1 MQYSIAFGDA
11 HLGAATCH
19 HAPQIFVLLERSL
32 MSTSTPRTNEHR
44 LQVATVLH
52 SFINEKVL
60 PGTGVAPE
68 AFWKGFDA
76 IVADLAPKNVALLAE
91 RDRLQTEL
99 DTWHQAN
106 PGPITDMPAYRAFLE
121 KIGYLVPS
129 PKKVKINTQNVD
141 VELAK
146 QAGPQLVVPIT
157 NARYALN
164 AANARWGSLY
174 DALYGTDVI
183 SEDKG
188 CEKVGAKG
196 GYNPKRGKKVIEY
209 ARHVL
214 DRTAPL
220 KKGSHVGSTGYAVK
234 GGDLVVTLKDGST
247 SKLADKDQF
256 IGFQGTAKA
265 PSSVLLQHNGLH
277 LDLHL
282 DRATPIGKSDAAGV
296 ADLVVEAALSTILDL
311 EDSVA
316 VVDAADKVQAY
327 GNWLGI
333 LNGTLVES
341 FEKGGKT
348 LTRGLNADRVYTA
361 PDGKK
366 EVKLH
371 GRSLMFVRN
380 VGHLMTNPAITYT
393 AADGTTKEIP
403 EGIMDAVVTTTIA
416 MHDLAR
422 TRKDAI
428 RNSRKGSVYIV
439 KPKMHGPA
447 EVAFAAELFTR
458 VEKMLGLKDS
468 TVKLGIMDEE
478 RRTSVNLKAC
488 IAAAQSRVAFIN
500 TGFLD
505 RTGDEMHTA
514 MQAGPMIRKGDMK
527 TSAWI
532 AAYEK
537 NNVLVGL
544 SSGLRGKA
552 QIGKGMWAMP
562 DLMKAMM
569 EQKIAHPKAGAN
581 TAWVPSP
588 TGATLHA
595 LHYHQVLVSD
605 IQKDLEKTN
614 YEKARDGI
622 LNNLLQIPVT
632 ATPNWTDAEKQ
643 QELDNNAQG
652 ILGYVV
658 RWVDQ
663 GVGCSKVPD
672 IHNVGLMEDRA
683 TLRISSQHMANWLHH
698 GVVTKAQITETF
710 ERMAAVVD
718 KQNAGDKL
726 YQPMAGNFKTSMAYE
741 AACDLVFKGLAQP
754 SGYTEPLLHAW
765 RLKVKAA

>member
-1 MQYSIAFGDA
+1 
-11 HLGAATCH
+11 
-19 HAPQIFVLLERSL
+19 
-32 MSTSTPRTNEHR
+32 MSTASTPRTQAKG

-52 SFINEKVL
+52 QFLEEKVL
-60 PGTGVAPE
+60 PGTGVSPD
-68 AFWKGFDA
+68 AFWTGFDA
-76 IVADLAPKNVALLAE
+76 LVSDLAPKNVALLAE
-91 RDRLQTEL
+91 RDRLQTEM
-99 DTWHQAN
+99 DSWHKAN
-106 PGPITDMPAYRAFLE
+106 PGPIADMPAYRAHLE
-121 KIGYLVPS
+121 KIGYLVES
-129 PKKVKINTQNVD
+129 PKKAKINTFNVD
-141 VELAK
+141 AELAK

-183 SEDKG
+183 SDDKG
-188 CEKVGAKG
+188 CEKVGPK
-196 GYNPKRGKKVIEY
+196 GYNPRRGKKVIEY
-209 ARHVL
+209 ARNVL

-220 KKGSHVGSTGYAVK
+220 KKGSHVGSTGYRVNK
-234 GGDLVVTLKDGST
+234 DGQLVVSLKDGGT
-247 SKLADKDQF
+247 SKLQVSSQF
-256 IGFQGTAKA
+256 IGFQGEPKTPA
-265 PSSVLLQHNGLH
+265 SVLLQHNGLH
-277 LDLHL
+277 IDVIIN
-282 DRATPIGKSDAAGV
+282 RATPIGKTDAAGV

-316 VVDAADKVQAY
+316 VVDADDKVLAY
-327 GNWLGI
+327 SNWLGI
-333 LNGTLVES
+333 LQATLVES

-361 PDGKK
+361 ANGKGK
-366 EVKLH
+366 VTLH

-380 VGHLMTNPAITYT
+380 VGHLMTNPAILYT
-393 AADGTTKEIP
+393 ARDGSTQEIP
-403 EGIMDAVVTTTIA
+403 EGILDAVVTTTIA
-416 MHDLAR
+416 MHDLKR
-422 TRKDAI
+422 TKKDAI

-447 EVAFAAELFTR
+447 EVGFAAELFTR
-458 VEKMLGLKDS
+458 VEGMLGLADS

-488 IAAAQSRVAFIN
+488 IAAASSRVAFIN

-514 MQAGPMIRKGDMK
+514 MHAGAMIRKGDMK

-544 SSGLRGKA
+544 SCGLRGKA

-562 DLMKAMM
+562 DLMRAMM
-569 EQKIAHPKAGAN
+569 EQKIAHPRAGAN

-622 LNNLLQIPVT
+622 LANLLQVPVT
-632 ATPNWTDAEKQ
+632 ATPNWSDAEKQ

-672 IHNVGLMEDRA
+672 IHNIGLMEDRA

-698 GVVTKAQITETF
+698 GVVTEAQITETF
-710 ERMAAVVD
+710 QRMAGVVD
-718 KQNAGDKL
+718 QQNAGDPL
-726 YQPMAGNFKTSMAYE
+726 YKKMAGNFDTSMAYQ
-741 AACDLVFKGLAQP
+741 AACDLVFKGLEQP

-765 RLKVKAA
+765 RLKVKSTA